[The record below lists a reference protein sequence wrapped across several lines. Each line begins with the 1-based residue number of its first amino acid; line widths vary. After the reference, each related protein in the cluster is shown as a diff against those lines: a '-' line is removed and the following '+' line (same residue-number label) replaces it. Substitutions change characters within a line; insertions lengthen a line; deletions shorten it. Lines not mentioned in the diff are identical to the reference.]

1 MQDSVL
7 LLLLEKSC
15 FPLNCRQARR
25 VEWCVLILGLCT
37 PLRWGISSEER
48 HCASTWLRQ
57 HNANKRV
64 LSNYACITRMCRARA
79 HTTHG
84 ANNER
89 QLSHLCSHLS
99 DNNSEAV
106 VLIGAHLLK
115 ISRALKFSLFRA
127 CVCRLQSGGAGVCR
141 ALVAGNS
148 PFSLISV
155 TLAKAHGFRRH
166 SSNFLGHCVPSKTS
180 SKRAHRRW
188 IFFSTRLG

>member
-1 MQDSVL
+1 
-7 LLLLEKSC
+7 
-15 FPLNCRQARR
+15 
-25 VEWCVLILGLCT
+25 
-37 PLRWGISSEER
+37 
-48 HCASTWLRQ
+48 
-57 HNANKRV
+57 
-64 LSNYACITRMCRARA
+64 MCRARA

-89 QLSHLCSHLS
+89 QPSHLCSHLS

-106 VLIGAHLLK
+106 VLLGAHLLK
-115 ISRALKFSLFRA
+115 ISRAHPKVALKFSLSLSGV

-188 IFFSTRLG
+188 IFFLHSAGIKTQKRCCVLDVAY